1 MWQIWKKK
9 IKTGRGQ
16 KPIWSLLSQHL
27 WTALY
32 IYINKYIY
40 IYMNEWCIYISLYY
54 VLCISRWMLLT
65 GGGWGDTPWQC
76 KALWVSRKALYKWN
90 KLVIVVHPKALYNH
104 GMGGEVSST
113 TTSVA
118 TAATV
123 QRHQCAHHTPAT
135 SGENIYIYIYI
146 YIIALLPTTTRIWKK
161 LLLNWKCL
169 RAFNQYI

>member
-9 IKTGRGQ
+9 LKQEGGKNLVFAVPTPMDGTI
-16 KPIWSLLSQHL
+16 
-27 WTALY
+27 Y
-32 IYINKYIY
+32 IYKYIYIY

-54 VLCISRWMLLT
+54 VLCISRWMLHT

-76 KALWVSRKALYKWN
+76 KALWVSRKALYKCN
-90 KLVIVVHPKALYNH
+90 KLVIVVHPKHFTIMGWGGGGLLNH
-104 GMGGEVSST
+104 HQCCDGCHST
-113 TTSVA
+113 TAPVRSPHTSY
-118 TAATV
+118 
-123 QRHQCAHHTPAT
+123 RWR
-135 SGENIYIYIYI
+135 EYIYI